1 MLAGTGHS
9 RRAVLP
15 MIFADGRV
23 SCAYIYPFKVNGRE
37 GEFNDSYANDQDWGL
52 YFYLKYL
59 CFSFDA

>member
-1 MLAGTGHS
+1 
-9 RRAVLP
+9 

-37 GEFNDSYANDQDWGL
+37 GEFYDSYANDQDWGL

-59 CFSFDA
+59 RCYPDSKYY